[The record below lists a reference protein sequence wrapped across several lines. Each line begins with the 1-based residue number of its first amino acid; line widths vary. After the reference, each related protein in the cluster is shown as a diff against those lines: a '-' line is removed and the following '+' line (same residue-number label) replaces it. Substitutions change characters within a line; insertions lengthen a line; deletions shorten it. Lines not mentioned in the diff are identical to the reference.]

1 MTDPDS
7 ARTSDAAP
15 ASDAVRASAA
25 AAASETARAPS
36 TLQGGS
42 KAKAF
47 LGLCRVSNLPT
58 VWMNVLAGALLAGG
72 AFEAGKVALLAVS
85 MSALYAFGMCLN
97 DLFDRESD
105 VIHQPYR
112 PIPAG
117 RLSVAEAR
125 FAAGTLVIAG
135 LAGVTW
141 VGHPGALGGGVVLV
155 ALITTY
161 DWFHKRHASSVL
173 LMAACRFMVFA
184 LTGWAVAG
192 EIGAWVIAGGALCF
206 SYTLLISVVAR
217 AENSRAQ
224 PFSVPVIPRMIA
236 GMSLVDGAFLAIV
249 VTPGWLLAGLAA
261 ALLTHYGQR
270 YVRGD

>member
-1 MTDPDS
+1 MTNS
-7 ARTSDAAP
+7 VTAP
-15 ASDAVRASAA
+15 ASEA
-25 AAASETARAPS
+25 
-36 TLQGGS
+36 LQHGS
-42 KAKAF
+42 KSKAL

-58 VWMNVLAGALLAGG
+58 VWMNVLAGALLARG
-72 AFEAGKVALLAVS
+72 AFGVGEVVLLAFS
-85 MSALYAFGMCLN
+85 ISALYAFGMCLN

-105 VIHQPYR
+105 ATHQPYR

-125 FAAGTLVIAG
+125 LVAGALVITG
-135 LAGVTW
+135 LACVFW
-141 VGHPGALGGGVVLV
+141 VGHPGTLGVGLVLV

-161 DWFHKRHASSVL
+161 DWIHKRHASSVL
-173 LMAACRFMVFA
+173 LMAACRFLVFA

-192 EIGAWVIAGGALCF
+192 EIGAWVIAGGVLCF
-206 SYTLLISVVAR
+206 TYTLLISVVAR
-217 AENSRAQ
+217 AENARAE

-236 GMSLVDGAFLAIV
+236 GMSLVDGAFLALV
-249 VTPGWLLAGLAA
+249 VAPSWLFAGVVA